1 MPVKHFCFILAAMLL
16 ALAGS
21 AQSPDPTK
29 VLQATGERLLADLK
43 RMPRYTCVQTIT
55 RTYYETKH
63 RFDRASCSTLISEHD
78 RRKKKL
84 PVAGWDR
91 LRLEVALVDGNSVYS
106 WVGAPRFADDTLDKL
121 AGSGPLGSG
130 DFGVFLNGILY
141 HAALDFKGERVVD
154 GSHLFEYSYEMPI
167 GKSSYRVKVPGGWTV
182 TGYDGTLLLDPQAN
196 DLVQLV
202 VRTDELPPASS
213 ACQADSEV
221 SYKRIPIHERMVLV
235 PQETKLY
242 TINTTGDESMSETS
256 YANCREY
263 TSTVKM
269 IFGGETISG
278 SPGPSVA
285 DTPAEDTAAPLPAGL
300 RFNAHITT
308 PLDINTAAAGD
319 PIEAVL
325 TKPMRNKKKVA
336 IAPTG
341 TRLHGRLRTVKVS
354 TRTFDTFQIGV
365 QFESIEIEGRNVPL
379 SAVFYAPSRAMFVG
393 GNPYRMRFL
402 EPADSFVGGTF
413 FFNEIPTR
421 PKQFDSEWISVTPAR
436 GKTIKIK
443 NNGPCCD

>member
-1 MPVKHFCFILAAMLL
+1 VKQFCFVLAAMLL
-16 ALAGS
+16 ALSGL
-21 AQSPDPTK
+21 AQTPDPAK

-55 RTYYETKH
+55 RTYYESSH
-63 RFDRASCSTLISEHD
+63 QSDRTACSSLIAEHD

-84 PVAGWDR
+84 SELGWDR
-91 LRLEVALVDGNSVYS
+91 LRLEVALVEGGSVYS
-106 WVGAPRFADDTLDKL
+106 WVGAPRFTDDTLDKL

-130 DFGVFLNGILY
+130 DFGVFLNGIL
-141 HAALDFKGERVVD
+141 HQAALDFQGERIVD
-154 GSHLFEYSYEMPI
+154 GSLLFEYSYEMPI
-167 GKSSYRVKVPGGWTV
+167 GKSSYRVKVPDGWKV
-182 TGYDGTLLLDPQAN
+182 TGYSGTLLLDPQAN

-202 VRTDELPPASS
+202 VRTDELPSASS
-213 ACQADSEV
+213 ACQAISEV
-221 SYKRIPIHERMVLV
+221 SYQRAPIHERMVLV
-235 PQETKLY
+235 PHETKLY
-242 TINTTGDESMSETS
+242 TIGAAGNESMSETS

-269 IFGGETISG
+269 IFGGETISA
-278 SPGPSVA
+278 SPGPNAVS
-285 DTPAEDTAAPLPAGL
+285 TPAQETAAPLPAGL

-325 TKPMRNKKKVA
+325 TKPMRDKKKAV

-354 TRTFDTFQIGV
+354 TRAFDTFQIGI

-379 SAVFYAPSRAMFVG
+379 NAVFYAPSRAMFVG

-402 EPADSFVGGTF
+402 EPANSFVGGTF
-413 FFNEIPTR
+413 FFNEIPAR
-421 PKQFDSEWISVTPAR
+421 PRQFDSEWITVAP
-436 GKTIKIK
+436 GEKKHK
-443 NNGPCCD
+443 EKK